1 MLPTIAL
8 VGRPNVGKS
17 TLFNRL
23 TRSRDAIV
31 ADLPGLTRDRHYGRG
46 VVGDKPFIVVDTGGF
61 EPTAEHG
68 ILREMARQTLLAIDE
83 ADVVIFVL
91 DGRQGLTPQDQVIA
105 DKLRKSQRKVL
116 LAVNKTEGMQRAI
129 VSAEFFE
136 LGLGDPL
143 SISSAHGEGV
153 RDLVELA
160 LTPFDTEA
168 QDEAGQQVPKVAIVG
183 RPNVGKSTLVN
194 ALLGEE
200 RVIAF
205 DQPGTTRDAIEIPLE
220 RQGKH
225 YTLIDTAGVRKRGKV
240 LEAIEKFSVIK
251 TIQAI
256 EAANVAI
263 LVVDAQEGITEQDAH
278 VAAYIL
284 DTGRALVVAIN
295 KWDGLEEEKREWI
308 KREIDRKLQFLDFAQ
323 FHYISALRK
332 KGLSELFVSVD
343 GAYKAAFA
351 KLATPQLTRVLLDA
365 TMQHQPP
372 ISKGI
377 RPKLRYAH
385 QGGSNP
391 PIVVVHGNH
400 VDGVKDSYKRF
411 LEGVFRK
418 TFQLSG
424 TPLRVQ
430 FKQGENPFLPEDK
443 RPQREGVVSMRRRKN
458 ALRSK
463 LNARRNEEREAS
475 RTGGNAGQA
484 VAGSGQPGRTRVNK
498 TGTSGRGSSQNS
510 PSEKKPSRAGRKKTG
525 Q

>member
-1 MLPTIAL
+1 MLPTLVL

-23 TRSRDAIV
+23 TKSRDALV

-46 VVGDKPFIVVDTGGF
+46 VGASQPYLVVDTGGF
-61 EPTAEHG
+61 EPNTDSG
-68 ILREMARQTLLAIDE
+68 ILKAMAQQTLLAIDE
-83 ADVVIFVL
+83 ADVIIFIV
-91 DGRQGLTPQDQVIA
+91 DGRQGATPQDMDIA
-105 DKLRKSQRKVL
+105 NRLRRCKCPVL
-116 LAVNKTEGMQRAI
+116 LAVNKTEGMNKAV
-129 VSAEFFE
+129 VSAEFHE

-153 RDLVELA
+153 KDIIDLA
-160 LTPFDTEA
+160 LESF
-168 QDEAGQQVPKVAIVG
+168 QVVEEEPELDQTGDRIPKVAIVG

-205 DQPGTTRDAIEIPLE
+205 DEPGTTRD
-220 RQGKH
+220 
-225 YTLIDTAGVRKRGKV
+225 VRKRGRV

-251 TIQAI
+251 TIQSI
-256 EAANVAI
+256 EEANVVI

-284 DTGRALVVAIN
+284 EAGRALVVAIN
-295 KWDGLEEEKREWI
+295 KWDGLKEEERDWV
-308 KREIDRKLQFLDFAQ
+308 KREIDRKLMFLDFAE

-332 KGLSELFVSVD
+332 KGLPELFKSVD
-343 GAYKAAFA
+343 IAFKAAFA
-351 KLATPQLTRVLLDA
+351 KLATPQLTRVLIDA
-365 TMQHQPP
+365 LQQHQPP

-391 PIVVVHGNH
+391 PIVVIHGNH
-400 VDGVKDSYKRF
+400 VDGVKDAYTRF
-411 LEGVFRK
+411 LEKTFRR

-430 FKQGENPFLPEDK
+430 YKQGSNPFAEDEDK
-443 RPQREGVVSMRRRKN
+443 RKPGEGIVSMRRRKT
-458 ALRSK
+458 AHRAELKAKKVVEDKDRS
-463 LNARRNEEREAS
+463 A
-475 RTGGNAGQA
+475 
-484 VAGSGQPGRTRVNK
+484 
-498 TGTSGRGSSQNS
+498 
-510 PSEKKPSRAGRKKTG
+510 KKR
-525 Q
+525 